1 VTTPTSAKESKMC
14 NQPSSASAGFMEDF
28 SPAAIKRG
36 VYMDKINMPKRLSS
50 SAARNHI
57 GNMLFLLPTII
68 LFSAVVL
75 IPFIQ
80 GIPYSFTN
88 WKSIVSEKREFIG
101 LKNYVYLLKNKYFQE
116 SLVVTMKFTILYMLS
131 SNFMGLLLALLIQRS
146 SWFNNIARTVL
157 FLPFTVSVTAGSIVW
172 SYVFTDVYGTLTGL
186 VSPLGMPGQ
195 IVYGMVIIGAWRDM
209 GYTMLIYIAA
219 LQAVPRDY
227 YEAATMDGAGKW
239 RQFFNVTVPNIVPAF
254 TTNITLLLAWGLR
267 TFDMPMV
274 VARNAKEGQFT
285 AVYVYDSIFSNNK
298 AGLGQAAAIILTII
312 LVVLTQVVTRTLRRM
327 EVEQ

>member
-1 VTTPTSAKESKMC
+1 MHKLKLP
-14 NQPSSASAGFMEDF
+14 
-28 SPAAIKRG
+28 R
-36 VYMDKINMPKRLSS
+36 RLSS
-50 SAARNHI
+50 GAARTHG
-57 GNMLFLLPTII
+57 GNMLFMLPTII
-68 LFSAVVL
+68 LFCIVVL
-75 IPFIQ
+75 IPFFQ

-88 WKSIVSEKREFIG
+88 WKSIVSETKEFNG
-101 LKNYVYLLKNKYFQE
+101 LKNYIYLIKNKYFQD
-116 SLVVTMKFTILYMLS
+116 SLLVTFKYTILYMLS
-131 SNFMGLLLALLIQRS
+131 ANFMGLMLALAIHKS
-146 SWFNNIARTVL
+146 TWFNNIARTVL

-195 IVYGMVIIGAWRDM
+195 IIYGMVIIGAWRDM

-219 LQAVPRDY
+219 LQAVPHDY
-227 YEAATMDGAGKW
+227 YEAATVDGAGKL
-239 RQFFNVTVPNIVPAF
+239 RQFFSVTVPNIVPAF

-267 TFDMPMV
+267 TFDMPMA
-274 VARNAKEGQFT
+274 VARNAREGQFT

-312 LVVLTQVVTRTLRRM
+312 LVVLTQIVTRTLRRL

>member
-1 VTTPTSAKESKMC
+1 MTKTNTP
-14 NQPSSASAGFMEDF
+14 
-28 SPAAIKRG
+28 R
-36 VYMDKINMPKRLSS
+36 RLSS
-50 SAARNHI
+50 SAARTHF
-57 GNMLFLLPTII
+57 GNMMFLLPTIV
-68 LFSAVVL
+68 LFSIVVL

-80 GIPYSFTN
+80 GIPYSFTS
-88 WKSIVSEKREFIG
+88 WKSIISEDRPFNG
-101 LKNYVYLLKNKYFQE
+101 LKNYIYLIKNKYFQE
-116 SLVVTMKFTILYMLS
+116 SLVVTFKYTILYMLS
-131 SNFMGLLLALLIQRS
+131 ANFMGLLLALLIHRS

-219 LQAVPRDY
+219 LQAVPQDY
-227 YEAATMDGAGKW
+227 YEAATVDGASKW
-239 RQFFNVTVPNIVPAF
+239 RQFLSVTVPNIVPAF

-267 TFDMPMV
+267 TFDMPMA
-274 VARNAKEGQFT
+274 VARNAREGQFT

-312 LVVLTQVVTRTLRRM
+312 LVALTQIVTRSLRRL

>member
-1 VTTPTSAKESKMC
+1 MHKC
-14 NQPSSASAGFMEDF
+14 NLPRRRA
-28 SPAAIKRG
+28 
-36 VYMDKINMPKRLSS
+36 S
-50 SAARNHI
+50 SAARTHA
-57 GNMLFLLPTII
+57 GNMMFLLPTII
-68 LFSAVVL
+68 LFSIVVL

-88 WKSIVSEKREFIG
+88 WKSIVSENREFNG
-101 LKNYVYLLKNKYFQE
+101 FKNYLYLIKNKYFQD
-116 SLVVTMKFTILYMLS
+116 SLVVTFKYTILYMLS
-131 SNFMGLLLALLIQRS
+131 ANFMGLMLALLIHQS

-157 FLPFTVSVTAGSIVW
+157 FLPFTVSVTAGAIVW

-227 YEAATMDGAGKW
+227 YEAATVDGASKW
-239 RQFFNVTVPNIVPAF
+239 RQFISVTIPNIVPAF

-267 TFDMPMV
+267 TFDMPMA

-312 LVVLTQVVTRTLRRM
+312 LVALTQVVTRILRRL